1 MNIDLKT
8 RPRELGAFLAER
20 FQLPEDPAEVREL
33 RKLEEPLI
41 LGLEKREDLKAILED
56 DKLFCAEM
64 QKYIEEWSKSIYTVV
79 HLTYIKMRADV
90 RRKEFERR

>member
-1 MNIDLKT
+1 M
-8 RPRELGAFLAER
+8 GAFLAER

-41 LGLEKREDLKAILED
+41 LGLEKREDLKAILEE

-64 QKYIEEWSKSIYTVV
+64 
-79 HLTYIKMRADV
+79 
-90 RRKEFERR
+90 